1 LEKREQKTKKSRNTK
16 INKREIKRGK
26 FYSMADAVKFVFS
39 SENFMSRHP
48 VAGILQYQEGTYQI
62 KRFCAFS
69 GQKGR
74 TD

>member
-1 LEKREQKTKKSRNTK
+1 
-16 INKREIKRGK
+16 
-26 FYSMADAVKFVFS
+26 
-39 SENFMSRHP
+39 

-74 TD
+74 TDWNTPKHF